1 MKFTVKDYVVFLCL
15 ILCVT
20 FNVKSSSL
28 KATNSLK
35 WKGALEGTVKDSASN
50 TPLMFATV
58 RLLQDGKY
66 INGVTTNDKG
76 KFLLDTISEGKYTL
90 QIDYM
95 GYRTKRVDSITIS
108 AKENILIKQLGTILL
123 SPKGNTTGTV
133 TVTKKKEVMVNEIDK
148 KVFNADKNITASGGT
163 ARDLIENVPSVEVD
177 QDGNISLRGNA
188 NVIILIDGRPSGLT
202 GAGRQAFLESIPAS
216 SIERIEIITNPSAK
230 YDPDGMSGIINIVL
244 KKNKMKGSNGMVSA
258 SLGTN
263 HNYNFATQL
272 GYRTNKVNLFGNYS
286 LNTSTSSRVRTY
298 DKITYSNNEYLDQ
311 NGYSNEQGMDHLIK
325 IGADFYINKLNT
337 LYFTANTGFGGE
349 DENNTGF
356 YNYTFP
362 TSNYAYSNRRL
373 SSEVDSKRSYDVNLG
388 FTRKYN
394 KKDHELNLDFFYTNS
409 DREKDENLEIA
420 NYDTTQAEFQEDLYL
435 QNLRSDNS
443 RENYSF
449 KLDYTKPLKNKIKF
463 ETGTKIDLRN
473 LNNVFYV
480 ETTDTGGSTF
490 IPEAQLNNTFDYRE
504 NIIAAY
510 GILGKS
516 IKNFGIQAGL
526 RVEQALTSSEVINSS
541 DGPVNNDYFSLFPSA
556 HIKYEWTKS
565 KTLMLSYS
573 RRVNRPRTRQLN
585 PFANSTDPEKVFT
598 GNPYLKP
605 EYISSYELGYSY
617 YKKTF
622 NLTASVYWKHLTNM
636 ISRIK
641 TTDSTGRNAVTYDNF
656 DESNSYGVE
665 LITIIR
671 PTKNWDITL
680 SGNANASVFTPNTDQ
695 LTFDNSSFKW
705 NVRMI
710 NSWSVKKNHDLQI
723 TAFYRSPFDIP
734 QGKLYAM
741 YGVDFGYKVTL
752 WKNRASF
759 GIRATDILNTK
770 RFSYYTNDAFVYDK
784 GVSNWQSQNIYLNF
798 TYNFGSIQK
807 MKRNGG
813 TGGDFG
819 GGDMGM

>member
-1 MKFTVKDYVVFLCL
+1 MKYLLKGFLL
-15 ILCVT
+15 LSIL
-20 FNVKSSSL
+20 FIGSAIHAQPSGKS
-28 KATNSLK
+28 K
-35 WKGALEGTVKDSASN
+35 WKGTIEGTVKDSSRN
-50 TPLMFATV
+50 TPLMFATI
-58 RLLQDGKY
+58 RLLKEGKY
-66 INGVTTNDKG
+66 INGVTTNEKG
-76 KFLLDTISEGKYTL
+76 KFLLDTVSPGTYNI

-95 GYRTKRVDSITIS
+95 GYNTKTIKGILMS
-108 AKENILIKQLGTILL
+108 PKENILIKKLGTILL

-133 TVTKKKEVMVNEIDK
+133 TVTKKKEVIVNEIDK
-148 KVFNADKNITASGGT
+148 KVFNADKNITSSGGT

-272 GYRTNKVNLFGNYS
+272 GYRTNKVNIFGNYS
-286 LNTSTSSRVRTY
+286 LNANTSNRIRNY
-298 DKITYSNNEYLDQ
+298 DKITYANNEYLDQ
-311 NGYSNEQGMDHLIK
+311 NAYSNEQGMDHLIK

-349 DENNTGF
+349 DENNRGF

-362 TSNYAYSNRRL
+362 SANYAYSNRRL
-373 SSEVDSKRSYDVNLG
+373 SSEEDLKRSYDVNLG
-388 FTRKYN
+388 FNRKYN
-394 KKDHELNLDFFYTNS
+394 KKNHELNIDLFFTNS
-409 DREKDENLEIA
+409 NRDKIENLEIA
-420 NYDTTQAEFQEDLYL
+420 NYDTTLAEFQEDLYF
-435 QNLRSDNS
+435 QNLESNNS

-449 KLDYTKPLKNKIKF
+449 KLDYTKPLKGNIKF

-480 ETTDTGGSTF
+480 ETTDTGTTTF
-490 IPEAQLNNTFDYRE
+490 IPDAQLNNTFDYRE
-504 NIIAAY
+504 NILAAY

-526 RVEQALTSSEVINSS
+526 RVEQALTSSEVIQST
-541 DGPVNNDYFSLFPSA
+541 DGPVKNNYFSLFPSA
-556 HIKYEWTKS
+556 HIKYEYSES

-617 YKKTF
+617 YKKMF

-665 LITIIR
+665 LIAIVR

-680 SGNANASVFTPNTDQ
+680 SGNANASVFTPNADQ
-695 LTFDNSSFKW
+695 LEFDNSSFKW

-710 NSWSVKKNHDLQI
+710 NSYAVKKNHDLQI

-734 QGKLYAM
+734 QGKLHAM
-741 YGVDFGYKVTL
+741 YGVDFGYKVSL
-752 WKNRASF
+752 WNNRASI
-759 GIRATDILNTK
+759 GLRATDIFNTK
-770 RFSYYTNDAFVYDK
+770 RFSYFTDDSFVYDK
-784 GVSNWQSQNIYLNF
+784 GTSNWQSQNVYINF

-807 MKRNGG
+807 MKRSRGS
-813 TGGDFG
+813 GGDFG
-819 GGDMGM
+819 GDMGM